1 MKRYLF
7 FLLSMIGICAH
18 GQAVYNPSY
27 TPMFTVASKPYAIS
41 QAAPVDGR
49 SYKMD
54 SINFIWRLYNGTS
67 EVLSYLNQAKYRTG
81 QFPIEVNI
89 GGTLNSNGTFTGGY
103 PYEFWFRGG
112 TADSCLVLKTYWPT
126 PASGGTVTSVSG
138 TNSAG
143 YAWTISNPTT
153 TPAISLSLTAG
164 GDQTGTWP
172 NITNAKFNGELPSY
186 YLNYLNLTNTPT
198 IPAQVNLIAGA
209 NIAIGGTYPN
219 LTISA
224 DTGSTSAIQDSLNTR
239 LFVDTTS
246 VQYDTI
252 PIFNLFPAGSTLPG
266 NFGGTATNFTVS
278 GGAINFTGGPGIDSF
293 NNYITYNIATLSE
306 NCFMTAR
313 VKYNTATSTD
323 GGISI
328 GWQSQNT
335 HGFQE
340 TVRGGYVF
348 NTTDP
353 QFGTADISYSSAI
366 SANIVNST
374 QINTNIN
381 ANDILLDTIERNG
394 YIYTIIIRDSTQ
406 AWTVSYSVTGNPDD
420 ASSLA
425 LIPHNTAFPALYQ
438 SSGAYSILNWN
449 YSILRP
455 KNIMYAIAGNSIT
468 LGEGASAQNG
478 RFASNIGIRKLN
490 DIEGGGA
497 DVTAS
502 VRSRE
507 GEILARSPQA
517 VMLMIGGND
526 ILFGVP
532 AAVYRANLIAI
543 RDTLVNAGVPVIWLY
558 PTPRNSAGML
568 PLVNLLDTCLDFAN
582 DLKIRETFFNLVE
595 FGSNEN
601 IAPIYN
607 YDGTHPNDLG
617 HAYVAQIINDS
628 LYKWG
633 SIKAEIERNLLPY
646 LVSANGKN
654 GGQTISGGYN
664 AANNLYL
671 QSTTNIAKGNIFIG
685 QYFGAN
691 EALGSIAIGKRTG
704 PIFGNAGQVFQVSP
718 GMAVSQFSDVN
729 LGASNNIFS
738 APIGSQSAL
747 IIKSGSPT
755 ATLNYVEIAPYRSQK
770 QDVELVLN
778 TGLDS
783 AGNAVSGGYNANLHM
798 HSASVGGVNGVLEV
812 TGGVNGSENALGAI
826 DFGAVGSYIA
836 MWIDYGNRRVG
847 INDDVPSANLDV
859 NGSVNFSTSGA
870 GWAVTGLGTVNYNTS
885 QFAVTNTSGSMALT
899 PIYGAGGIADTNWT
913 GSLRQVW
920 NRDITNKID
929 STSLAYT
936 IFTPSNAGSVVL
948 VAQNYNI
955 INPTGS
961 LTTLTVTLP
970 SSPFDGEYVK
980 IKYTQLITTVTYSG
994 GTVVD
999 PITSP
1004 TAGTLVELHYSTGTT
1019 SWY

>member
-1 MKRYLF
+1 MKTYLIAF
-7 FLLSMIGICAH
+7 FCLLSAYASA
-18 GQAVYNPSY
+18 QATYNPSY
-27 TPMFTVASKPYAIS
+27 TPLFTVASKPYAIS

-49 SYKMD
+49 TYKAD
-54 SINFIWRLYNGTS
+54 SINFLWRPYNGTN
-67 EVLSYLNQAKYRTG
+67 EVLSYLNLAKYRTG

-103 PYEFWFRGG
+103 IYECWFRNG
-112 TADSCLVLKTYWPT
+112 TADSNLVLKSYWPT
-126 PASGGTVTSVSG
+126 PASGGTVTSISG
-138 TNSAG
+138 TNSTG

-164 GDQTGTWP
+164 GDLSGAWP
-172 NITNAKFNGELPSY
+172 TITVAKLNGELPSY
-186 YLNYLNLTNTPT
+186 YLNYNNLSNTPT
-198 IPAQVNLIAGA
+198 IPPQLNLVAGV
-209 NIAIGGTYPN
+209 NIAIAGIYPN

-224 DTGSTSAIQDSLNTR
+224 DTGSTAAIQDSLNTR

-246 VQYDTI
+246 PQFDTI
-252 PIFNLFPAGSTLPG
+252 RIFNLFPSGNTLPG

-278 GGAINFTGGPGIDSF
+278 GGAINFTGGPGVDSF
-293 NNYITYNIATLSE
+293 NNYISYNIATLSE

-366 SANIVNST
+366 SANIINST

-420 ASSLA
+420 ISSLA

-438 SSGAYSILNWN
+438 SSGAYSILNWS
-449 YSILRP
+449 YSILKP
-455 KNIMYAIAGNSIT
+455 VGLMYAIAGNSIT
-468 LGEGASAQNG
+468 LGEGASSQNG

-507 GEILARSPQA
+507 GEILARNPKA

-532 AAVYRANLIAI
+532 AATYRANLIAI
-543 RDTLVNAGVPVIWLY
+543 RDTLVNSGVPVIWLY

-568 PLVNLLDTCLDFAN
+568 PLVNLLDTCLDFAA

-607 YDGTHPNDLG
+607 YDDTHPNDLG

-633 SIKAEIERNLLPY
+633 SIKAEIQRDILPY

-664 AANNLYL
+664 PSNTLFL
-671 QSTTNIAKGNIFIG
+671 QSTTSNTKGNVLIG
-685 QYFGAN
+685 QYFGVN
-691 EALGSIAIGKRTG
+691 EPLGSIAIGKRTG
-704 PIFGNAGQVFQVSP
+704 PVFGNSGQVLQVSP
-718 GMAVSQFSDVN
+718 GMSISQYSDVT
-729 LGASNNIFS
+729 LGSANNIFS
-738 APIGSQSAL
+738 APVGSQSAL

-755 ATLNYVEIAPYRSQK
+755 STINYVEIAPYRSQK
-770 QDVELVLN
+770 QDVEMVLN

-798 HSASVGGVNGVLEV
+798 HSTSVGGVNGVLEV

-826 DFGAVGSYIA
+826 DFGAVGAYIA
-836 MWIDYGNRRVG
+836 MWIDYANRRIG

-859 NGSVNFSTSGA
+859 NGSVNFGTSGA
-870 GWAVTGLGTVNYNTS
+870 GWTVTGLGTQNYNTS
-885 QFAVTNTSGSMALT
+885 QFAVTNTSGTMALT
-899 PIYGAGGIADTNWT
+899 SIYGAGGIADTTWMGTLRPIWT
-913 GSLRQVW
+913 R
-920 NRDITNKID
+920 TAD
-929 STSLAYT
+929 SAVNANPPYT
-936 IFTPSNAGSVVL
+936 IFTPMTGGSVTIIDK
-948 VAQNYNI
+948 NYNI
-955 INPTGS
+955 INPAGS
-961 LTTLTVTLP
+961 LLALTIVLP
-970 SSPFDGEYVK
+970 SSPADGDYVK
-980 IKYTQLITTVTYSG
+980 IKYTQAITTVTYSG

-1004 TAGTLVELHYSTGTT
+1004 IAGGLVELHYSTGTT